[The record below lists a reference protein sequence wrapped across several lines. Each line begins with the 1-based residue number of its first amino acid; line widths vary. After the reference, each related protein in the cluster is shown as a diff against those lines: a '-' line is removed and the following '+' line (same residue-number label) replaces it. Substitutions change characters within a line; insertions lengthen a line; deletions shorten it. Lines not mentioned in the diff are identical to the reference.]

1 MKRIKINVSSQSL
14 TRCASCGRH
23 HSIDQSLNSAEL
35 LLLTCDF
42 CGENLIGDQTK
53 PSAQLKTKTIG
64 QRSSKLAMGLLS
76 AGLLFTGC
84 DDDETVESTAG
95 VEVAGADDAGIQALY
110 GAPPIDSAGVEE
122 AGVEEAG
129 IEEAGT
135 EEAGVEIAG
144 ADDAGIQAL
153 YGAPPPAGEEGG

>member
-1 MKRIKINVSSQSL
+1 MKRIKINVSSHSL

-23 HSIDQSLNSAEL
+23 HSIDQSLSSAEL

-42 CGENLIGDQTK
+42 CGGHLIGDQTK

-84 DDDETVESTAG
+84 DDDEPIESTAG
-95 VEVAGADDAGIQALY
+95 VEVAGADDAGIQAMY
-110 GAPPIDSAGVEE
+110 GGPPIDQ
-122 AGVEEAG
+122 AG
-129 IEEAGT
+129 IEEAGTEEAGNEVAGT

-144 ADDAGIQAL
+144 AEDAGIQAL
-153 YGAPPPAGEEGG
+153 YGAPPPAGEEGS